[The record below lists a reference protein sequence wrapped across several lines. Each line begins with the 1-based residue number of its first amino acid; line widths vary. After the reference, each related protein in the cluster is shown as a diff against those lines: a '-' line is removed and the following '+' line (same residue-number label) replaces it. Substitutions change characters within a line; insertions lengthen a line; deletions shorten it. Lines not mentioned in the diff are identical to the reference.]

1 MKKTWYWFLVLA
13 GFGINTATYAQGEFD
28 TSKIKPELLKDAD
41 AVIRFQ
47 ELIYDIQSPAEARE
61 QFRQVVTILD
71 EAGEEIYREHMVP
84 YDKLNRVSDISGV
97 VYDATGKPIKRIKNA
112 DIKDYSDSDDG
123 YTDNRVKLIE
133 FGKKNYSYPYTVEIS
148 YDLRTKNM
156 MFFPSWQP
164 YDGDRTSVEKST
176 FIIKVSDS
184 NSFRYKE
191 KNGAKP
197 AEKSRDKEGKNV
209 YQWSLS
215 DQAVVKPVP
224 FSLPVRDLYPMVVA
238 APSAF
243 ELQGYSG
250 SFTSWED
257 MSRFYY
263 TLNMG
268 RDILPK
274 TTIDEIKVLLTGA
287 KTGKEKVS
295 RIYKWMQGRTRYY
308 SIQLGIGG
316 WQTIDAATVATKGY
330 GDCKALTNFTLA
342 CLKEAGVQ
350 AYGALIRA
358 GKEKEINTEFPASQ
372 FNHIIAC
379 AIADKD
385 TVWLECTNQT
395 NPPGYLGSFTGNRH
409 ALLVMPKG
417 GKLVSTPTYGS
428 IDNSKRSNSQVALD
442 DAGKGKIVATTI
454 YSGLQ
459 QEYRKGLIENLPK
472 DQQKKWLVNN
482 INLPSLDLTAFDLVL
497 GYANG
502 PIITET
508 LEMNAGNLAGKTGA
522 RLFLKPAIMTRS
534 MELPVAETRTVDF
547 YLPLSTYNFDDRDS
561 LTFLLPEGYNPETK
575 LPEAQVSSQFGEYQ
589 LTSSQV
595 ENKVIYQRRLTMK
608 GGRYDASLYPAWID
622 FLKAIRKAD
631 RTQIVLVKK

>member
-1 MKKTWYWFLVLA
+1 MKRICCWLLMLA
-13 GFGINTATYAQGEFD
+13 GFGINTVANAQGEFD

-47 ELIYDIQSPAEARE
+47 ELVYDIQSPAEARE

-71 EAGEEIYREHMVP
+71 EAGEETFREHMVP
-84 YDKLNRVSDISGV
+84 YDKFTRISDISGV
-97 VYDATGKPIKRIKNA
+97 IYDAGGKVIKKIKNA
-112 DIKDYSDSDDG
+112 DISDYSASGDS
-123 YTDNRVKLIE
+123 YTDSRIKQIE
-133 FGKKNYSYPYTVEIS
+133 FGKKSYPYPFTVEIS
-148 YDLRTKNM
+148 YDILDKNM
-156 MFFPSWQP
+156 MFFPKWQP

-176 FIIKVSDS
+176 FIVKAPDAY
-184 NSFRYKE
+184 SFRYKE

-197 AEKSRDKEGKNV
+197 ADKSKDKEGKNV
-209 YQWSLS
+209 YQWSLL
-215 DQAVVKPVP
+215 DQAVVKSVP
-224 FSLPVRDLYPMVVA
+224 YSIPVRDLYPMVVT

-243 ELQGYSG
+243 DIQGYSG
-250 SFTSWED
+250 NFKSWED
-257 MSRFYY
+257 MSKFYY

-268 RDILPK
+268 RDVLPK
-274 TTIDEIKVLLTGA
+274 ATSDEIKVLLNGA
-287 KTGKEKVS
+287 KTEKEKVN

-350 AYGALIRA
+350 AYGALILA

-385 TVWLECTNQT
+385 TVWLECTSQT
-395 NPPGYLGSFTGNRH
+395 NPPNYLGSFTGNRH
-409 ALLVMPKG
+409 ALLVMPKD
-417 GKLVSTPTYGS
+417 GKLVSTPTYES
-428 IDNSKRSNSQVALD
+428 IVNSKRSSSQVALD
-442 DAGKGKIVATTI
+442 DAGKGKIMSTTI

-459 QEYRKGLIENLPK
+459 QEYRKSLIENVPK
-472 DQQKKWLVNN
+472 DQQKKWLLNN
-482 INLPSLDLTAFDLVL
+482 IDLPSLDLTAFEFSP

-502 PIITET
+502 PILTET
-508 LEMNAGNLAGKTGA
+508 LQMNTGNLAGKTGA

-561 LTFLLPEGYNPETK
+561 LTFILPEGYNPETK
-575 LPEAQVSSQFGEYQ
+575 LPEAKVSSQFGEYQ
-589 LTSSQV
+589 LTSSLV

-608 GGRYDASLYPAWID
+608 GGRYDSSLYPAWID